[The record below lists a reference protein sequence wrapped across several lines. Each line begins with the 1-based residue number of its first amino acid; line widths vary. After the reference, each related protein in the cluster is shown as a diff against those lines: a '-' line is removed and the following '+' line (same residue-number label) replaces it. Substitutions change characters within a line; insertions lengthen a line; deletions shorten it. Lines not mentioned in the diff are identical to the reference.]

1 MIESTKDKIDKAL
14 GLTNGQSI
22 DDLLGDITTDVQK
35 AEDAFE
41 AVTGEMQNCLEEVD
55 DQLEVA
61 QSGENS
67 TLALKNLDSS
77 MKEVEELIGM
87 AKDMFRHVYE
97 NVISS
102 ELCDSELIGSV
113 SKLLE
118 SIHLNL
124 VEFISIYRDK
134 QKFIEKVKFTLLQQN
149 LKKELMDKK
158 QAQAI
163 ELLRLKAEDKV
174 VDVEGSSGGAFSQEE
189 MVKMLQDMGNA
200 QIDNMIERSETL
212 DAADEGS
219 VKSVDNTKK
228 EEE

>member
-41 AVTGEMQNCLEEVD
+41 AVTSEMQNCLEEVD

-67 TLALKNLDSS
+67 TLALKNLDVS

-174 VDVEGSSGGAFSQEE
+174 VDVEGSSGGAFSQED
-189 MVKMLQDMGNA
+189 MVKMLQNMGNA

>member
-1 MIESTKDKIDKAL
+1 
-14 GLTNGQSI
+14 
-22 DDLLGDITTDVQK
+22 
-35 AEDAFE
+35 
-41 AVTGEMQNCLEEVD
+41 
-55 DQLEVA
+55 
-61 QSGENS
+61 
-67 TLALKNLDSS
+67 

-158 QAQAI
+158 QA
-163 ELLRLKAEDKV
+163 
-174 VDVEGSSGGAFSQEE
+174 
-189 MVKMLQDMGNA
+189 
-200 QIDNMIERSETL
+200 
-212 DAADEGS
+212 
-219 VKSVDNTKK
+219 
-228 EEE
+228 